1 MGALGNC
8 AEEDGLNACVRRSVV
23 AGRKPNEL
31 TESQKYWFS
40 FIEEAYEVG
49 YRALVEVAEK
59 NLPAY
64 LQEKALVDFFA
75 SKSEEVSRR
84 TGKPVDLTML
94 KPYTGTH
101 NAGYTECQEFYGA
114 ITLNST
120 EPLGNQIVIML
131 DVALRGIGDRWDEVI
146 IPDLDYIVIENT
158 CGKFGRRLEEL
169 NKLPR
174 NVQHMVGNV

>member
-1 MGALGNC
+1 
-8 AEEDGLNACVRRSVV
+8 
-23 AGRKPNEL
+23 
-31 TESQKYWFS
+31 
-40 FIEEAYEVG
+40 
-49 YRALVEVAEK
+49 VAEK

-84 TGKPVDLTML
+84 IGKPVDLTML

>member
-1 MGALGNC
+1 L
-8 AEEDGLNACVRRSVV
+8 R
-23 AGRKPNEL
+23 
-31 TESQKYWFS
+31 
-40 FIEEAYEVG
+40 EAYEVG

-84 TGKPVDLTML
+84 IGKPVDLTVL

-158 CGKFGRRLEEL
+158 CGKFGKRLEEL

>member
-1 MGALGNC
+1 
-8 AEEDGLNACVRRSVV
+8 
-23 AGRKPNEL
+23 
-31 TESQKYWFS
+31 
-40 FIEEAYEVG
+40 
-49 YRALVEVAEK
+49 
-59 NLPAY
+59 
-64 LQEKALVDFFA
+64 
-75 SKSEEVSRR
+75 EEVSRR
-84 TGKPVDLTML
+84 IGKQVDLTML

-158 CGKFGRRLEEL
+158 CGKYGPRVEEL

-174 NVQHMVGNV
+174 NVQHMVGNVDELTAV